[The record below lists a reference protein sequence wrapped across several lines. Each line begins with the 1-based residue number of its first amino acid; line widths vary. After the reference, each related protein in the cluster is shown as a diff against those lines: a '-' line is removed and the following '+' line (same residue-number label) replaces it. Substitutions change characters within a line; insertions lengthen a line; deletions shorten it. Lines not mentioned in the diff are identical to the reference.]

1 MPEMIL
7 TACIFLREN
16 KYLLAM
22 YIEVFKCYTGISILL
37 IIYQKKATGN
47 KALKLMAFWHFS

>member
-1 MPEMIL
+1 MPEMMFI
-7 TACIFLREN
+7 ACIFLREN

-37 IIYQKKATGN
+37 IIYQKRQQVTTR
-47 KALKLMAFWHFS
+47 